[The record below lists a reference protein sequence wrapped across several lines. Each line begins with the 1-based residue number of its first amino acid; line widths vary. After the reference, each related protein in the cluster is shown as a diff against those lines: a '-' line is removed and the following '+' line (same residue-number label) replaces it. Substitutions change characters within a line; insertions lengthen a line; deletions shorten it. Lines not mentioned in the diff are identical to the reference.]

1 MTELY
6 PCIPHVAGLKPLKN
20 ALNAKEN
27 KSIPTEKPLKGTEFV
42 IKNNVFK
49 INGTVKE
56 QISGTARQTKCVP
69 SYSWIFISE
78 FETSFIE
85 SQQSKPLEW
94 FRYIDNIFFILKH
107 GEDKIKMFLE
117 RLNSFYPTLRFIHE
131 LSKESLPILDLKL
144 KLSKGKISSDIYV
157 KDINRHQ
164 HQHLHY
170 ASSYPKHNKQYI
182 VYIQALRVKRICS
195 EDKDFEQHI
204 HEIRLWFQK
213 RAYPDKVLDEEVVKV
228 FLIKKRLAAKKLKL
242 FHLSSRIIP

>member
-1 MTELY
+1 MHS
-6 PCIPHVAGLKPLKN
+6 PCCWVEASQKHPP
-20 ALNAKEN
+20 NAKEN
-27 KSIPTEKPLKGTEFV
+27 KSILTEKPLKGTEFV

-49 INGTVKE
+49 FNGTVKE
-56 QISGTARQTKCVP
+56 QISGTAIQTKCVP
-69 SYSWIFISE
+69 SYPWIFISE

-94 FRYIDNIFFILKH
+94 FRYIDNIFFILTH
-107 GEDKIKMFLE
+107 GENKIKMFLE

-144 KLSKGKISSDIYV
+144 KLSKAKISSDIYV

-164 HQHLHY
+164 YLHY
-170 ASSYPKHNKQYI
+170 ASSYPKHTKQYI
-182 VYIQALRVKRICS
+182 VYSQALRVKRICS

-204 HEIRLWFQK
+204 HEMRLWFQK
-213 RAYPDKVLDEEVVKV
+213 RAYPNKILDEEVVKV

>member
-1 MTELY
+1 MLRKINLF
-6 PCIPHVAGLKPLKN
+6 P
-20 ALNAKEN
+20 
-27 KSIPTEKPLKGTEFV
+27 PLKGTEFV

-49 INGTVKE
+49 FNGTVKE
-56 QISGTARQTKCVP
+56 QISGTAIQTKCVP
-69 SYSWIFISE
+69 SYSWIFTSE

-94 FRYIDNIFFILKH
+94 SRYIDNIFFILTH
-107 GEDKIKMFLE
+107 GENKIKIFLE

-144 KLSKGKISSDIYV
+144 RLSKGKTSSDIYV

-164 HQHLHY
+164 YLHY
-170 ASSYPKHNKQYI
+170 ASSYPKHTKQYI
-182 VYIQALRVKRICS
+182 VYSQALRVKRICS

-204 HEIRLWFQK
+204 HEMRLQFQK
-213 RAYPDKVLDEEVVKV
+213 RAYPNKVLDEELVKV